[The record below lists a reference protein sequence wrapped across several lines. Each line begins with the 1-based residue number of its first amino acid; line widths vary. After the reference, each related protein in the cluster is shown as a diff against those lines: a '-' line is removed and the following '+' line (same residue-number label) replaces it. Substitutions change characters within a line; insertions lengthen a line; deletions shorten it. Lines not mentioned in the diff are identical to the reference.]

1 MTSPQHG
8 GSRPATRNDD
18 GRHNNGGHSGT
29 GPKPKSFTF
38 KLGDPFFMGLTDAE
52 GRGVGPG
59 VVLVVEAI
67 TRTHLTLR
75 DIHNGDRYELIR

>member
-1 MTSPQHG
+1 MNENNHG
-8 GSRPATRNDD
+8 GKREGAGSGGARPGPHP
-18 GRHNNGGHSGT
+18 GR
-29 GPKPKSFTF
+29 PPQSFTF

-75 DIHNGDRYELIR
+75 DMHNGDRYEFIR